1 MDISTQEIMDEITS
15 SQKHGEDSNLFYM
28 TVATPGGAPRDIHKK
43 VIKPFL
49 QERGW
54 QKVSYANTGFRAL
67 YFCHKSSDGLER
79 AEAVKDRSELK
90 SKLDEYKELN
100 VVNFKI
106 HIVLSVPVN
115 YNEDFVELTS
125 QPGSI
130 EW

>member
-1 MDISTQEIMDEITS
+1 MD
-15 SQKHGEDSNLFYM
+15 G
-28 TVATPGGAPRDIHKK
+28 R
-43 VIKPFL
+43 
-49 QERGW
+49 
-54 QKVSYANTGFRAL
+54 RAL
-67 YFCHKSSDGLER
+67 YFCHKSSDGQER

>member
-1 MDISTQEIMDEITS
+1 M
-15 SQKHGEDSNLFYM
+15 
-28 TVATPGGAPRDIHKK
+28 
-43 VIKPFL
+43 
-49 QERGW
+49 
-54 QKVSYANTGFRAL
+54 
-67 YFCHKSSDGLER
+67 
-79 AEAVKDRSELK
+79 KDRSELK